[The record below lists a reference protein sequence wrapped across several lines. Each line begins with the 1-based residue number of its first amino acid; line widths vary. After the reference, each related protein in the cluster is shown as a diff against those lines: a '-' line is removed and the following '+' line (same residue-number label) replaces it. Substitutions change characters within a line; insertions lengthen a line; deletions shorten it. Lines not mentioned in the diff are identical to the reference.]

1 MSFMLLG
8 ILNSQAAGGGGA
20 DAFDLLETTNITSPT
35 NNVSFTGLGS
45 LTDYSHLQIR
55 MVGRLSSN
63 ATGDGFTNII
73 FNGEGGPDDFGHY
86 LIGNGSSVVSNDSAD
101 MIPYWAP
108 MNLEDS
114 GAYMALVLDVL
125 DFSSTT
131 KNTTARA
138 LWGNATTNS
147 KRIGLSSGGLFL
159 TSAITTI
166 NCWSNGGNWAAG
178 SRFSL
183 YGIKG
188 A

>member
-1 MSFMLLG
+1 MSLIPFG
-8 ILNSQAAGGGGA
+8 FWAASGGGA
-20 DAFDLLETTNITSPT
+20 AGAFDLLETTNITGTT

-63 ATGDGFTNII
+63 ATGDGSTSII
-73 FNGEGGPDDFGHY
+73 FNSEGYPNIQGHY
-86 LIGNGSSVVSNDSAD
+86 LLGNGSSVTSSDSPD

-108 MNLEDS
+108 FNLEDS

-131 KNTTARA
+131 KATTARA

-147 KRIGLSSGGLFL
+147 KKVGLSSGGMFL

-166 NCWSNGGNWAAG
+166 NCWSNGGGWVAG

>member
-8 ILNSQAAGGGGA
+8 ILNAQAAGGGGGG
-20 DAFDLLETTNITSPT
+20 AFDLLETTTLTGTQNNI
-35 NNVSFTGLGS
+35 SFTGLGS

-63 ATGDGFTNII
+63 YTGDGFTNII
-73 FNGEGGPDDFGHY
+73 FNGEGSTNDYGH
-86 LIGNGSSVVSNDSAD
+86 LLMGNGSSVTSNTNAN

-108 MNLEDS
+108 LNLEDS

-131 KNTTARA
+131 KATTARA
-138 LWGNATTNS
+138 LWGNSTTNS
-147 KRIGLSSGGLFL
+147 KRVGLSSGGMFL
-159 TSAITTI
+159 TDAITTI
-166 NCWSNGGNWAAG
+166 NCWSNGGGWVAG